1 MTMPEF
7 DPFYV
12 GLLVVLVL
20 VAAGVYIWEK
30 GLLGTA
36 TEARIKVII
45 AKLQHDVE
53 TWQGK
58 LAAKV
63 AKNAPEDTTMGAQL
77 IALNEALLKGVINQ
91 AEYDAAKAKILNG

>member
-1 MTMPEF
+1 MTMPSF

-12 GLLVVLVL
+12 GLLAVLVL

-53 TWQGK
+53 VWQGK
-58 LAAKV
+58 LAAKT
-63 AKNAPEDTTMGAQL
+63 AKPEETTMGAQL